1 MFRLCSALL
10 ALVALLALAASATE
24 RTIIED
30 YAMRDCTIDQ
40 DTSLYALPNLKSAIV
55 AKTPA
60 LTAIHILGGQEF
72 GPPISFPHTEEEYAR
87 VWFHV
92 RTAERKVD
100 WAPSSVINC
109 GD

>member
-1 MFRLCSALL
+1 MLRLCN
-10 ALVALLALAASATE
+10 ALVALLVVAAPIGATE

-40 DTSLYALPNLKSAIV
+40 DTVLYALPNLKSAIV

-60 LTAIHILGGQEF
+60 LTGIHILGGQEF
-72 GPPISFPHTEEEYAR
+72 GPPIAFPHTEEEYAR
-87 VWFHV
+87 IWFHV
-92 RTAERKVD
+92 RTLERKVG